1 MLSFLT
7 VIQKINLLGLARN
20 QLETIEINR
29 PEVAKLICTLIPARC
44 PFEREIKWCDRTLIR
59 IPPLCKLNPFYEQLV
74 SLRFKS
80 LLLLEKQGH
89 EDIMRYC

>member
-1 MLSFLT
+1 MISLFT
-7 VIQKINLLGLARN
+7 KIQKIDLLSPVRN
-20 QLETIEINR
+20 QLEAFEISR
-29 PEVAKLICTLIPARC
+29 PEVAKLLCTLIPARC
-44 PFEREIKWCDRTLIR
+44 PFEREIKLRDRTLIR

-80 LLLLEKQGH
+80 LLFLEEQCH